1 MSTPTFVVWAFGV
14 LSLLTLAGCAVAD
27 ESADARVAEIE
38 KMLPDQPAG
47 PGRPASDR
55 ATWEKLAQQE
65 AFKSVI
71 TRAEGLLKSPLPP
84 TTDDLYLDFTK
95 TGNRTRWQNVAGQRR
110 GRVSTLALAE
120 ALEGKGRFLA
130 ALDEVVQ
137 SLCQERTWVMPAHDG
152 SLANFNGKT
161 IDIDLGSSDLG
172 WQLALTYWLLG
183 DRLRPETRQLIR
195 ENVERRIIM
204 PYLDMVAGTRPRNW
218 WMNTTNNWNAVC
230 LAGVTGAGLALVE
243 SRHDRARMVAAAEY
257 YSRNFLKGFTPDGYC
272 SEGLGY
278 WNYGF
283 GHFVMLSEEVRQ
295 ATGGKLDLLADP
307 GARMP
312 AQFGARIEI
321 MNGVYPAFADCS
333 VNARPDTATMWYVN
347 RRFGLGL
354 SRYQQLDSRNAVGDV
369 AHTLLYSFP
378 NAASETPPAPDST
391 SGPGL
396 RTWFDAAGILI
407 CRPAVFGSDNMAVA
421 LKGGHNNEHHNHND
435 VGSYVVVVGHQPV
448 LLDPGAETYT
458 ARTFSSRRYESKL
471 LNSFGH
477 PVPVVAGQLQATG
490 SDARA
495 KVVKTEF
502 SDRVDSFEMD
512 ITSAYRVKEL
522 QSLIRTFTYSREG
535 KGSLTVADRV
545 QFTAPQTFGTAVLT
559 LGSWEQLSPTHL
571 RAYYV
576 DSAVD
581 VEIDTGGKAFT
592 LTPEEITEQ
601 GAHPFR
607 LGINLKEPVTEANI
621 TLSIK
626 PFLEAETDGSL
637 LKNGGFE
644 RGTWG
649 WENLRTPM
657 SELSTE
663 RAASGKTSLKIT
675 DTETTAG
682 SNINSGRMD
691 AGPGKY
697 ELRGKVFYESGSG
710 VGLYVR
716 FFDADGNLLNKLEAN
731 GNLPALGTAVGK
743 VGEWADFRFPFEAP
757 AGTVQMQVWIHSMNA
772 AVTVAYLDDLAIVP
786 VRQ

>member
-1 MSTPTFVVWAFGV
+1 MSTATVVVWALG
-14 LSLLTLAGCAVAD
+14 LPLLLTLAGCAVAD
-27 ESADARVAEIE
+27 ESPDARVAEIE
-38 KMLPDQPAG
+38 KMLPQSPGG
-47 PGRPASDR
+47 PGVPASDR

-65 AFKSVI
+65 AFKAIVV
-71 TRAEGLLKSPLPP
+71 RAEGLLKSPLPP
-84 TTDDLYLDFTK
+84 SPDELFLDFTK

-120 ALEGKGRFLA
+120 ALEGKGRFLPA
-130 ALDEVVQ
+130 FDEVVRA
-137 SLCQERTWVMPAHDG
+137 LCEERTWVMPAHDG

-161 IDIDLGSSDLG
+161 VDIDLGSSDLG
-172 WQLALTYWLLG
+172 WQLALAYWLLG
-183 DRLRPETRQLIR
+183 DRLSPETRQLIR
-195 ENVERRIIM
+195 QNVERRIIT
-204 PYLDMVAGTRPRNW
+204 PYLDMVAGKRPRNW

-230 LAGVTGAGLALVE
+230 LAGVTGAGLAMVE
-243 SRHDRARMVAAAEY
+243 SRHERARIVAAAEL

-283 GHFVMLSEEVRQ
+283 GHFVMLSEEIRQ
-295 ATGGKLDLLADP
+295 ATGGKLELIADP
-307 GARMP
+307 AAKMP

-354 SRYQQLDSRNAVGDV
+354 PRYQQLDARNAVGDI
-369 AHTLLYSFP
+369 AHTLLYAFP
-378 NAASETPPAPDST
+378 NAASETPPAPDAT

-407 CRPAVFGSDNMAVA
+407 CRPAVFRSDNMAVA
-421 LKGGHNNEHHNHND
+421 LKGGHNAEHHNHND

-477 PVPVVAGQLQATG
+477 PVPVVAGQLQVTG
-490 SDARA
+490 ADARA
-495 KVVKTEF
+495 KVLKTEF
-502 SDRVDSFEMD
+502 SDKEDLYQMD

-522 QSLIRTFTYSREG
+522 QSLVRTFVYSREG
-535 KGSLTVADRV
+535 NGSLSVTDQV
-545 QFTAPQTFGTAVLT
+545 QFTSPQSFGTAVLT

-576 DSAVD
+576 DAAVD

-592 LTPEEITEQ
+592 LKQEEITEQ

-607 LGINLKEPVTEANI
+607 LGIDLTEPVTEATV
-621 TLSIK
+621 TLKIR
-626 PFLEAETDGSL
+626 PFVEENTGGSL

-644 RGTWG
+644 RGAWG

-663 RAASGKTSLKIT
+663 RAASGKMSLKIT
-675 DTETTAG
+675 DTDKNAG
-682 SNINSGRMD
+682 SNILSGRMD

-697 ELRGKVFYESGSG
+697 EFRGKIYHESGSG
-710 VGLYVR
+710 VGIYVR
-716 FFDADGNLLNKLEAN
+716 YLDADGNLLNPVDAN
-731 GNLPALGTAVGK
+731 GNMPAVGTAPGK
-743 VGEWADFRFPFEAP
+743 VGEWTEFKFPFEAP
-757 AGTVQMQVWIHSMNA
+757 AGTAQLQVWIHSFNA
-772 AVTVAYLDDLAIVP
+772 AQVVAYLDDLEIVP
-786 VRQ
+786 VKS